1 MIRRA
6 PRSLRPL
13 ALCIVLLLVASHG
26 AALGAAPVA
35 KMEPDL
41 RASLAAGGTVPFFV
55 WLERRAD
62 VAAAGAGADRAA
74 RGRAVFRELTEV
86 ARASQAGVLAALA
99 ARGVTA
105 EPFYIVN
112 AIRVVADLAVA
123 EEMAARPDV
132 ASVLAERVYPVPDP
146 LPATTRPAIGT
157 VEWNVARIGADQVWT
172 QHGVTGNG
180 IVVGTIDTGV
190 ELPHEALGRAY
201 RGNLG
206 GGVVQHD
213 YSWWSPNGDCA
224 APCDP
229 DGHGTHT
236 MGTIVGGD
244 GPGPL
249 ANDVGVAPGARWIA
263 AGCGFGMSTSCL
275 LSSGQFML
283 APTTRAGTDPDP
295 DRRPH
300 VVSNSWGFPGG
311 GDPFYSAVVQ
321 AWRASGIF
329 PVFAAGNEGWYCGGL
344 RSPGDYPLAFTV
356 GATDPF
362 DGIAWFSSRGASVF
376 DPRPKPD
383 VVAPGDSVRSS
394 YRGGRYELMSGTSMA
409 APHVAGL
416 VALLWSS
423 NPALVRDVAATEAAI
438 AGTAR
443 DMIDL
448 SCGGDADGD
457 PNNTAG
463 DGMIDALAACDAFCG
478 EKARLSGFVRGASG
492 GGPIAAASLVA
503 VRSGGTE
510 GPAAVSAADGSYAI
524 DLPLAPGSGAQQYD
538 VEVSAFG
545 HEPGGFTVTAAPG
558 GALRQNVRLQPLPR
572 FVVSGVVRDAR
583 DLTPVAGATVVLHG
597 TPFPPRQTDAS
608 GAFSFPAVPAG
619 RYELEATGTVCQRPR
634 SRVVVVEDA
643 GAAVELRLRPIE
655 DAYGH
660 RCREEP
666 LAWIEGTE
674 SIGFEQRVELPFP
687 FLYYGRRVATA
698 YVSTVGVVSFAPSFV
713 GYTNFAIPSPFAP
726 NDAVYPFWD
735 DLVGG
740 ALLVATFGEPG
751 DRVLAI
757 EYEGFQTWFEGA
769 PVEFQ
774 VLLHERDGSIVFQYR
789 TGADAADGR
798 SATIGIENRTGSDAL
813 MLGFDQPIVRA
824 GLAVRFTPPVVDTDG
839 DGVPEQFDLCPTV
852 PDPDQRDRDGDG
864 LGNACDDV
872 DGTLR
877 PTRLQIRRSTTEPRA
892 NGRVLLEGE
901 LLVQGD
907 GDSLAVPDGLT
918 LRIAD
923 SLQLDQAVT
932 WTGDECTVT
941 RRGTVRCRRR
951 QPPRHVAEIVPL
963 PSDIPGIQAHLLKVR
978 LMQLD
983 LDAPFVPP
991 LRVTMTSDPREPGR
1005 GTDRIGTPLDCAA
1018 RVYGL
1023 ECLGGRDG
1031 SASRA
1036 FLVTPPRSL
1045 VE

>member
-6 PRSLRPL
+6 PCSLRPV
-13 ALCIVLLLVASHG
+13 APCILLLLVTGDG
-26 AALGAAPVA
+26 AALGAAPAA
-35 KMEPDL
+35 KVEPAL
-41 RASLAAGGTVPFFV
+41 RARLAAGGTAPFFV
-55 WLERRAD
+55 WLARRAD
-62 VAAAGAGADRAA
+62 VAAAGAIADRGA
-74 RGRAVFRELTEV
+74 RGRAVVRELTEV
-86 ARASQAGVLAALA
+86 AGASQAGVLAALA
-99 ARGVTA
+99 ARGVAA
-105 EPFYIVN
+105 EPFYIAN

-123 EEMAARPDV
+123 EEMASRPDV
-132 ASVLAERVYPVPDP
+132 AGVLAERVYPVPDP
-146 LPATTRPAIGT
+146 LPATARPAIGS
-157 VEWNVARIGADQVWT
+157 VEWNVARIGADRVWT

-190 ELPHEALGRAY
+190 DLPHEALGRAY

-206 GGVVQHD
+206 GGVVRHD
-213 YSWWSPNGDCA
+213 YSWWSAHGDCA

-249 ANDVGVAPGARWIA
+249 ANDIGVAPGARWIA
-263 AGCGFGMSTSCL
+263 AGCGFAISTSCV

-283 APTTRAGTDPDP
+283 APTTRAGTNPDP

-321 AWRASGIF
+321 AWRAAGIF
-329 PVFAAGNEGWYCGGL
+329 PVFAAGNEGSWCGGL
-344 RSPGDYPLAFTV
+344 RSPGDYPLAVTV

-362 DGIAWFSSRGASVF
+362 DAIAWFSSRGASVF

-383 VVAPGDSVRSS
+383 VVAPGDSIRSS
-394 YRGGRYELMSGTSMA
+394 YPGGRYELMSGTSMA

-423 NPALVRDVAATEAAI
+423 NPALLRDVAATEAAI

-492 GGPIAAASLVA
+492 GGPIEAASLVA
-503 VRSGGTE
+503 VRGGDTD
-510 GPAAVSAADGSYAI
+510 GPAAVSAGDGSYAL
-524 DLPLAPGSGAQQYD
+524 DLPLAPGTAAQRYD
-538 VEVSAFG
+538 VTASAFG
-545 HEPGGFTVTAAPG
+545 HEPSSFTVTALPG
-558 GALRQNVRLQPLPR
+558 GAPRQNVRLQPLPR

-583 DLTPVAGATVVLHG
+583 DLAPVAGATVVLHG
-597 TPFPPRQTDAS
+597 SPFASRQADAS
-608 GAFSFPAVPAG
+608 GAFSFPGVPAG
-619 RYELEATGTVCQRPR
+619 RYEVEATATLCQRPR
-634 SRVVVVEDA
+634 SRVVLVENAD
-643 GAAVELRLRPIE
+643 AAVELRLRPIE

-674 SIGFEQRVELPFP
+674 SIGFEQRVSLPFP
-687 FLYYGRRVATA
+687 FIFYGRRVTTA
-698 YVSTVGVVSFAPSFV
+698 YVSPVGVVSFAPSFV
-713 GYTNFAIPSPFAP
+713 GSTNSSIPSPFAP

-740 ALLVATFGEPG
+740 APKVATVGEPG

-757 EYEGFQTWFEGA
+757 EYEGFHLWEGGA
-769 PVEFQ
+769 PVEFE

-798 SATIGIENRTGSDAL
+798 SATIGIENGNGRDAL
-813 MLGFDQPIVRA
+813 MLGFDEPIVRA

-839 DGVPEQFDLCPTV
+839 DGVPQQFDLCPAV

-864 LGNACDDV
+864 LGNACDDA

-892 NGRVLLEGE
+892 SGRVLLEGE
-901 LLVQGD
+901 LLVQGA
-907 GDSLAVPDGLT
+907 GDSLAVLDGLT
-918 LRIAD
+918 LRLAD
-923 SLQLDQAVT
+923 SLQLDQTVS
-932 WTGDECTVT
+932 WTGDECAAT

-951 QPPRHVAEIVPL
+951 QPPRHIAEIVPL
-963 PSDIPGIQAHLLKVR
+963 PSDIPGAQAHLLKVR
-978 LMQLD
+978 LLQLD

-1005 GTDRIGTPLDCAA
+1005 GVDRIGTPLDCAA

-1036 FLVTPPRSL
+1036 FLAPPQSL